1 MKIINLIAIALLAFS
16 SLASALTITASDIH
30 ITSGSDSLLT
40 WQTNAGADFSFD
52 LSGIST
58 QTYGTF
64 TTSDFSINACEG
76 FFCSGTDVDIDPI
89 SASILLT
96 PPGSTA
102 STNGYVFAIGQL
114 DIFDDEMFVNFDN
127 SWLNMG
133 TFEVSFQDLTITN
146 NGTYDLLA
154 DFREVTNVP
163 EPGTLAL
170 LALGLA
176 CLVLARRKQSA

>member
-1 MKIINLIAIALLAFS
+1 MKIKNLIPIALLAS
-16 SLASALTITASDIH
+16 SSFASALTITASDID
-30 ITSGSDSLLT
+30 ITSGSDKFLT
-40 WQTNAGADFSFD
+40 WQTSEGADFSFD

-89 SASILLT
+89 SASMLLT

-102 STNGYVFAIGQL
+102 STNGYVFAVGQL

-133 TFEVSFQDLTITN
+133 TYEVSFQDLAITS
-146 NGTYDLLA
+146 NGTYNLLA
-154 DFREVTNVP
+154 DFREVTSVP

-170 LALGLA
+170 LGLGLA
-176 CLVLARRKQSA
+176 SLGFARRKQNA